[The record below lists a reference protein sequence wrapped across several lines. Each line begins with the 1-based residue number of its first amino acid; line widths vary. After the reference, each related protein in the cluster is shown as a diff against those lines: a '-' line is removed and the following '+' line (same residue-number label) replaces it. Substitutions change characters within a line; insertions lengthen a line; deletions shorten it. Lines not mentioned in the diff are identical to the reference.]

1 MAGLLTTAGA
11 VLAAAIFLQYLV
23 PALVLALTC
32 RDADL
37 KKKYG
42 AEWGLVTG
50 ASSGAFFSLSL
61 RARAALTSF
70 HLQGRRAAQPFHA
83 VQCRTR
89 GVSLARE
96 RVCEACDPPPA
107 TRAPEKARRARG
119 RIGATAA
126 IAAITPLSSPST
138 RFLSGIGKALA
149 RKLASQGINVV
160 LVALDD
166 PLLASAAD
174 EIRADFPGVAV
185 RAVGADLG
193 APGAP
198 YAPAIAAATADITV
212 QCVFLN
218 AGYMV
223 TGFFELTTLAAQL
236 ANLECNAVSA
246 VALSHTFLRRLVDAG
261 KPGCIVLTSS
271 AAAAIASPF
280 TALYAATKAFVSSFG
295 ASLAVEARHRGVD
308 VLVFHPSP
316 VASRFY
322 DKAARLDV
330 LDFFKGVAVH
340 PDALPPLVFG
350 SIGRTVWR
358 DIGST
363 ALGFRLLMKV
373 VDYNLM
379 ATLTALAAP
388 LLPDFKRAVAASSG
402 SAAGAGAGAG
412 DAKGKK
418 AA

>member
-1 MAGLLTTAGA
+1 MLRDHVDTRRRTRPRTSPARSRTPDPTDPTTFRLFTTSRLLTTC
-11 VLAAAIFLQYLV
+11 
-23 PALVLALTC
+23 T
-32 RDADL
+32 
-37 KKKYG
+37 
-42 AEWGLVTG
+42 
-50 ASSGAFFSLSL
+50 
-61 RARAALTSF
+61 AR
-70 HLQGRRAAQPFHA
+70 
-83 VQCRTR
+83 
-89 GVSLARE
+89 
-96 RVCEACDPPPA
+96 
-107 TRAPEKARRARG
+107 
-119 RIGATAA
+119 
-126 IAAITPLSSPST
+126 PLSSTPVA
-138 RFLSGIGKALA
+138 GIGKSLA
-149 RKLASQGINVV
+149 RKLASQGISVV

-166 PLLASAAD
+166 PLLAAATA
-174 EIRADFPGVAV
+174 EIAAEFPGVAV

-198 YAPAIAAATADITV
+198 YVEKVAAATSDITI
-212 QCVFLN
+212 QCMFLN

-223 TGFFELTTLAAQL
+223 TGFFESTTLATQL

-246 VALSHTFLRRLVDAG
+246 VALSHLLLRRLVAAG

-350 SIGRTVWR
+350 AIGRTGWR

-363 ALGFRLLMKV
+363 ALGFRLLMKL

-379 ATLTALAAP
+379 ASLTALAAP
-388 LLPDFKRAVAASSG
+388 LLPDFKRAVAASAAA
-402 SAAGAGAGAG
+402 SAGGGG
-412 DAKGKK
+412 GKGKK